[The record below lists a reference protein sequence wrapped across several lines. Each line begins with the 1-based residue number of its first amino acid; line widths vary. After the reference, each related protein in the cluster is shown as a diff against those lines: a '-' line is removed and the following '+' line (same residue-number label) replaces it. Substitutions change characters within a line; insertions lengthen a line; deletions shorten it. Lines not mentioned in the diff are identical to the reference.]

1 MAISLSDTT
10 KKTIQNRLKL
20 KRFNEVIAKEYQDIT
35 PKSDINREKAKMFSG
50 RFRGSVR
57 LSRGLYYTA
66 QEFKEWADKVRRIK
80 LP

>member
-1 MAISLSDTT
+1 MAVSLSETT
-10 KKTIQNRLKL
+10 KKIIQNRLKL
-20 KRFNEVIAKEYQDIT
+20 KRFNEVLEREYQDIT
-35 PKSDINREKAKMFSG
+35 PKSDINREEAKMFSG

-66 QEFKEWADKVRRIK
+66 QEFKEWVDKVRRIK